1 MLLST
6 KHKEFV
12 QRSRCYRFF
21 KQVTFQMC
29 LQIAP
34 RACARAGIV
43 YVLSTI
49 RSSIVERFHIHGN
62 FAEVGEVVM
71 LLKGRGGS
79 DPEHF
84 VSPWNLIAT
93 TQSNVGHTTTPL

>member
-21 KQVTFQMC
+21 KQARSQMC

-34 RACARAGIV
+34 RACARAATV

-49 RSSIVERFHIHGN
+49 RSSMIERFHIHGN
-62 FAEVGEVVM
+62 FAEVGEVVI
-71 LLKGRGGS
+71 LLEGRGGS
-79 DPEHF
+79 DPEHSA
-84 VSPWNLIAT
+84 SP
-93 TQSNVGHTTTPL
+93 